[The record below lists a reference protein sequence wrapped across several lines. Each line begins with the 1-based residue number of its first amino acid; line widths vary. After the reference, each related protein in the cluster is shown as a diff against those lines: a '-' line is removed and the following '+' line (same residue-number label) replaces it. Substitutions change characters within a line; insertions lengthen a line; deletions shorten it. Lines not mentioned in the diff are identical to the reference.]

1 MSPRPK
7 ALPDDEILDAASRLL
22 DRLGPARL
30 RLEDVAREVGLSPAT
45 LLLRFG
51 SKRGLLL
58 AVAARGITCLSAE
71 LAARRAEASSPL
83 EALLTQAGS
92 KFVRLTETPQLLS
105 NSLAFLQLSL
115 EDEEFRRLTRRHA
128 RTLAAHIRGLLT
140 EAREAGELIDCS
152 IPELARAVIAM
163 TRGSLITWSASGTS
177 VPAHQWLR
185 ADLETLL
192 KPYRVPQPA
201 QRSVRRRSG
210 ARGRARKVRSIRH

>member
-22 DRLGPARL
+22 DHLGPARL
-30 RLEDVAREVGLSPAT
+30 RLEDVARKVGLSPAT

-58 AVAARGITCLSAE
+58 AVATRGIACMNTEFAT
-71 LAARRAEASSPL
+71 RRAEASSPL
-83 EALLTQAGS
+83 ETITQVGS
-92 KFVRLTETPQLLS
+92 SLVRLAEAPQLLS

-115 EDEEFRRLTRRHA
+115 EDEEFRQLTRRHA
-128 RTLAAHIRGLLT
+128 RNLASHIRGLLT
-140 EAREAGELIDCS
+140 EAREAGELVDCS

-177 VPAHQWLR
+177 VPAHKWLR

-192 KPYRVPQPA
+192 KPYRASRPA
-201 QRSVRRRSG
+201 ERSVRRRSP
-210 ARGRARKVRSIRH
+210 ASGRVRRVRSIRH